1 MLLDINNTTIFY
13 EKSGTGSP
21 LLLLHGN
28 GGDHFMFDC
37 LTSKLKEYFT
47 VYGVDSRNHGQS
59 AKTEDYSYETMA
71 EDIYHFIKAL
81 SLKKVNIIG
90 FSDGAIIS
98 LILAMKH
105 SEVIE
110 KMALLGVNLKPEDF
124 TEENYQ
130 HLKEAYEKTNDP
142 LCKLMFEQPNIELED
157 VKKVLVPTLLLAGE
171 QDLFKA
177 ESFWLLKDA
186 MPHATLKI
194 MKGHGH
200 DSYITNQD
208 LLYPDF
214 KEFFL

>member
-1 MLLDINNTTIFY
+1 MLLDINNTTLFY
-13 EKSGTGSP
+13 EKTGAGAP

-28 GGDHFMFDC
+28 GGDHFMFDT
-37 LTSKLKEYFT
+37 LTGKLKDHFT
-47 VYGVDSRNHGQS
+47 VYGIDSRNHGES
-59 AKTEDYSYETMA
+59 AKTEDYTYETMA

-81 SLKKVNIIG
+81 SLKKANIIG

-98 LILAMKH
+98 LLLAIKH
-105 SEVIE
+105 SEVIN

-130 HLKEAYEKTNDP
+130 HLKEAYENTNDP
-142 LCKLMFEQPNIELED
+142 LCKMMFEQPNIELEE
-157 VKKVLVPTLLLAGE
+157 VKTVAVPTLLLAGE

-177 ESFWLLKDA
+177 ESFQLLKDA
-186 MPHATLKI
+186 MPNATLKV

-208 LLYPDF
+208 ILYPVF
-214 KEFFL
+214 KDFFL